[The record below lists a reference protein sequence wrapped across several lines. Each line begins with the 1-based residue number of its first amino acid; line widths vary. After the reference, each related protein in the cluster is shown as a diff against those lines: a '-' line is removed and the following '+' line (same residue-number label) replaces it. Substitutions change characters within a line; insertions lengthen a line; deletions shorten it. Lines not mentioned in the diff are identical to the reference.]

1 VKDSVARLG
10 DVEPIEV
17 LLIVFMVVIPL
28 SEPLFNVPIIVP
40 DQSLKAEVLPRT
52 NEFMVAGLAST
63 SKSLKSLT
71 SEDEESPVPPVFVKS
86 VIVRNSAN
94 V

>member
-1 VKDSVARLG
+1 
-10 DVEPIEV
+10 
-17 LLIVFMVVIPL
+17 VVIPL

-63 SKSLKSLT
+63 SKSLKERCCDIMLNNLT
-71 SEDEESPVPPVFVKS
+71 
-86 VIVRNSAN
+86 
-94 V
+94 